1 MAARSSLLFTAGIY
15 LLISRDFR
23 RCLGLLGDV
32 YRTVRRKSLCYL
44 HKNLKI
50 DNKVVILRYSVTVFL
65 LPFCVLT
72 FTYAEICC
80 SIWRNREVMVLAS
93 HERQQALT
101 KEGRSQTTL
110 ISKAKINTVKQTLA
124 VVTLYAAS
132 SIPFVGCQLWATWD
146 PFASSSAFFDG
157 PIFTILSLLSS
168 LTSCVNPWIYLT
180 FSYELRAALIKF
192 LRSLIKRDRTSRFVL
207 TVAGLFCCILFQNEH
222 QAMLIQTKRG
232 PPKGLPS
239 FPECLATQVLSFIV
253 PMRTIEILDFSNN
266 WRQQKS
272 LQMTEHK
279 GTSFAHSCV
288 KVPVDP
294 YSRQP
299 TPLYERPKIVHRTNA
314 KSEKPAKMTTALG
327 KRHEYRPNNKPC
339 SRLDNRCSVELENAR
354 EDYSSF
360 LEFIESIP
368 DYMEVHHLSNEQFK
382 QKLDYLKRKQRM
394 LLKNLRN
401 CLEQDERVELVTIR
415 GSERSKS
422 PREKCCASDL
432 MTKGTELTLKGK
444 CCNLEES
451 RAKSPLLYPLG
462 SFSRLA
468 EDQDFL
474 TYRCKYRDKT
484 AKTRRNEEILSASK
498 DWSSGSESKCGGDS
512 LESDDQE
519 ISVETK
525 SLPPR
530 SPKRWHPTLPKPFS
544 FTLREDAEKY
554 MSLVEQQAA
563 EEYESSR
570 PGKKNPAKKRR
581 IRPVPLTSKI
591 PLYDKLMAEKEERSR
606 IVREESVL
614 SLMSQVRP
622 FKLECD
628 RRALRALT
636 RSSPELS
643 CKRIRAGYKGG
654 TADSDVVG
662 AGFKAKPVPKNLFST
677 DIYDRMI
684 EDEYFRNLQKRI
696 RAAELM
702 KNSSLPP
709 SMARRNR
716 CKSAISLRSQKSL
729 SEERPRSCVTDSRD
743 SVALSRGTP
752 IPSER
757 SRFSAMTSV
766 LPPHGNNLAAIL
778 RAQASREKLEREI
791 QEQLEEKRRE
801 QLLRLRK
808 ALIGRKPAWRALRS
822 AARHEHERDLDFRV
836 SLRRDEA
843 REQAERHRFQ
853 MEMMLDRVTRIPT
866 LFERYSQ
873 H

>member
-1 MAARSSLLFTAGIY
+1 
-15 LLISRDFR
+15 
-23 RCLGLLGDV
+23 
-32 YRTVRRKSLCYL
+32 
-44 HKNLKI
+44 
-50 DNKVVILRYSVTVFL
+50 
-65 LPFCVLT
+65 
-72 FTYAEICC
+72 
-80 SIWRNREVMVLAS
+80 
-93 HERQQALT
+93 
-101 KEGRSQTTL
+101 
-110 ISKAKINTVKQTLA
+110 
-124 VVTLYAAS
+124 
-132 SIPFVGCQLWATWD
+132 
-146 PFASSSAFFDG
+146 
-157 PIFTILSLLSS
+157 
-168 LTSCVNPWIYLT
+168 
-180 FSYELRAALIKF
+180 
-192 LRSLIKRDRTSRFVL
+192 
-207 TVAGLFCCILFQNEH
+207 
-222 QAMLIQTKRG
+222 
-232 PPKGLPS
+232 
-239 FPECLATQVLSFIV
+239 
-253 PMRTIEILDFSNN
+253 
-266 WRQQKS
+266 
-272 LQMTEHK
+272 
-279 GTSFAHSCV
+279 
-288 KVPVDP
+288 
-294 YSRQP
+294 
-299 TPLYERPKIVHRTNA
+299 
-314 KSEKPAKMTTALG
+314 
-327 KRHEYRPNNKPC
+327 
-339 SRLDNRCSVELENAR
+339 
-354 EDYSSF
+354 
-360 LEFIESIP
+360 
-368 DYMEVHHLSNEQFK
+368 MEVHHLSNEQFK

-401 CLEQDERVELVTIR
+401 CLEQDEHAELATIR

-422 PREKCCASDL
+422 PREKCCAGDL
-432 MTKGTELTLKGK
+432 VTKGTKLTLKGK
-444 CCNLEES
+444 RCNLEES
-451 RAKSPLLYPLG
+451 RANSPLLYPLV

-498 DWSSGSESKCGGDS
+498 DWSSGSESKCSGDS

-544 FTLREDAEKY
+544 FTLSSSTPSFDISTPVEDAEKY

-563 EEYESSR
+563 AEYESFR

-628 RRALRALT
+628 RRAHRALT

-654 TADSDVVG
+654 TADSDVAG

-677 DIYDRMI
+677 DVYDRML

-716 CKSAISLRSQKSL
+716 CKSAVSLRSQKSS

-757 SRFSAMTSV
+757 SRSSAMTSV
-766 LPPHGNNLAAIL
+766 LPPLGNNLAAIL

-873 H
+873 DEMMLQSFQSVMQLHPKLHHIGFKPTHNCTNTAGKKKKKKKQQQSNKRQSCSSVDSYVSLASSSRPNSGSLTSSSGTPPSLSRSSVGSRCKSSTPKIIRASAAAEKKKNDRGPLKVSINETAELIEDARHQDEDEEPFSIDSANSQVREEREKRALAADDNEHVEKE